1 MRIVSPASA
10 NQRGFTLAELLV
22 AFAVVGLIM
31 AGSVTLMVSG
41 NKTYATGSNQ
51 IEAQQAARV
60 ALERMAREIRGAGY
74 SPKSLACPPTNN
86 CPIVGVGFGSPNATS
101 LQIQSDLNGD
111 GNFNAAG
118 EAVVYTKNGTL
129 LQRQDLAVDAAPQT
143 IIAGVQALTFTYLDE
158 NGGAA
163 GQPKDIRSVQI
174 QLTAQPENLPG
185 TWELGR
191 VSVTMSDRIRLRNR

>member
-118 EAVVYTKNGTL
+118 EVVVYTKNGTL